1 MCAVFSHPDC
11 HRRSSGRH
19 AAQLRAPCLSRL
31 HSRPQHAHDTR
42 SPSITHRTTS
52 TGPLRVAD
60 TMVSHVSS
68 PMHARRL
75 GNCDDD
81 TRRQA
86 HTHRP
91 PAHEVSGQ
99 ARRLFLSMCRRRPR
113 DVSSVVHPHPA
124 SSSSSLPP
132 IWISYTRTYTALR
145 RDIKCRISR
154 PRHFYKHATHRFERD
169 ATCATPKQTGGT
181 QAYVTSGGGAASVTT
196 AFSRAR

>member
-42 SPSITHRTTS
+42 TPSITHRTPS
-52 TGPLRVAD
+52 TGSFRVAD
-60 TMVSHVSS
+60 TMVSHVPST
-68 PMHARRL
+68 MHARRL
-75 GNCDDD
+75 GSCDDD
-81 TRRQA
+81 TGRQA

-99 ARRLFLSMCRRRPR
+99 ARRLFLSVCRRRPR
-113 DVSSVVHPHPA
+113 DVSSVVHPHPT
-124 SSSSSLPP
+124 SSSSPVPP
-132 IWISYTRTYTALR
+132 GWVPYTRTYTALR
-145 RDIKCRISR
+145 RDAKCRIPH
-154 PRHFYKHATHRFERD
+154 PRHFNGHTTHRFERD

>member
-11 HRRSSGRH
+11 HRRSSRRH

-42 SPSITHRTTS
+42 SPSITYRTPS
-52 TGPLRVAD
+52 SGSFRVAD
-60 TMVSHVSS
+60 TMVSHVPST
-68 PMHARRL
+68 MHARRL
-75 GNCDDD
+75 GSSDDD

-86 HTHRP
+86 RTHRP
-91 PAHEVSGQ
+91 PRHKVSGQ
-99 ARRLFLSMCRRRPR
+99 ARELFLSMYRRRPR

-124 SSSSSLPP
+124 SSSSSIPP

-145 RDIKCRISR
+145 RDIKCRISH
-154 PRHFYKHATHRFERD
+154 PRHFHGHPTHRFERH
-169 ATCATPKQTGGT
+169 ATCATPKQ
-181 QAYVTSGGGAASVTT
+181 AAGARTHVASRWRAATVTT